1 MYRHRLP
8 SLPAII
14 IIILT
19 FIFNLDTFLRILINA
34 SLHHAVLIIAVI
46 TVGRKDE
53 IDIADSL
60 ADVSSPES
68 GSLQLNDDVIV
79 KGGGLG

>member
-1 MYRHRLP
+1 M
-8 SLPAII
+8 
-14 IIILT
+14 
-19 FIFNLDTFLRILINA
+19 
-34 SLHHAVLIIAVI
+34 VV

-60 ADVSSPES
+60 ALADVSSES